1 MLSSAKNDPLSKKE
15 RYQIEIC
22 QDGKLAVT
30 FDTANLRIRVLDNTD
45 HRQFGLSKKTT
56 TSEHNTNNQNDQG
69 EEEITKTIAYFKIN
83 ENLDIAKFYDQYD
96 TLCTNR
102 ETGIDVNDDT
112 DKRYRWEKHYK
123 KRYERINEDF
133 RLDLTGTSY
142 YSKSNETKKGTAV
155 YRLKLIKENNNFIL
169 DLCPVTYYYSGSV
182 SGICK
187 FIQNFDDRDI
197 DQNNYTLKRFVV
209 LNFNGIYNFE
219 YDFDY
224 RNLDLN
230 TRFDYPKSIENELQ
244 HWHKEN
250 LEDCMDKLL
259 ACLYDQ
265 YFLVEQYKNNVQALE
280 VYDLA
285 DMSLKTTP
293 KRVEKD
299 KHGRKFNRNTF
310 SVSKLQI
317 CFTRGINSVNDEKLL
332 IMGKKN
338 QVKLVIWDIYNTV
351 EATPITLENFSIAD
365 LGNRLAR
372 TSGNILHVDEVGKV
386 TSVLKKIENKLNK
399 NTPKDS
405 KGIFEKYTHSKLGET
420 PDRKADE
427 KHTIH
432 YDKGF
437 EPIVIDKEP
446 WVMDD
451 WQIHGSNLASS
462 P

>member
-1 MLSSAKNDPLSKKE
+1 MSLPNNKIINKLNYRRRKNKRSSFRNNLTFISPRDDQSDMLSSAKNDPLSKKE

-112 DKRYRWEKHYK
+112 DKRYRWGLDISNIQNYYQDKYFIFIAVSRIDVSEDMKGKVNTDTNFDYKKNTIK

-142 YSKSNETKKGTAV
+142 YSKSNETKK
-155 YRLKLIKENNNFIL
+155 E
-169 DLCPVTYYYSGSV
+169 
-182 SGICK
+182 
-187 FIQNFDDRDI
+187 Q
-197 DQNNYTLKRFVV
+197 Q
-209 LNFNGIYNFE
+209 
-219 YDFDY
+219 
-224 RNLDLN
+224 NLDLN

-317 CFTRGINSVNDEKLL
+317 CFTRGINSVKLYL
-332 IMGKKN
+332 MEN
-338 QVKLVIWDIYNTV
+338 